1 MTDTIKSG
9 DTIRVAY
16 TGKFE
21 DGETFDTSEG
31 HEGLKFTVGTGQ
43 LIKGFDLAV
52 MGMTIGDKKTVTI
65 PPEEG
70 YGPRDE
76 NRIIEIPADSV
87 PEEMTLTVGMQL
99 ELTDPNGNPAMATVA
114 ELGDESIKMDVNH
127 FLAGKTLVFDIEIEE
142 MGLEAEV
149 HKCGEGCDSGC
160 DTDQGCGC
168 DCGCDKE

>member
-9 DTIRVAY
+9 DTIRVGY

-21 DGETFDTSEG
+21 DGEIFDTSEG

-43 LIKGFDLAV
+43 LIKGFDQAV

-76 NRIIEIPADSV
+76 NRIVEIPASSV
-87 PEEMTLTVGMQL
+87 PEEMELAVGMQL
-99 ELTDPNGNPAMATVA
+99 ELTDPDGNPAMATVA
-114 ELGDESIKMDVNH
+114 ELGDEAIKMDVNH

-142 MGLEAEV
+142 LGLEAEV
-149 HKCGEGCDSGC
+149 HQCGEGCDSGC
-160 DTDQGCGC
+160 DTDKGCGC
-168 DCGCDKE
+168 DCGCGD